1 VIRSGDYHH
10 DHHHHDHA
18 RVVRTVGD
26 SLVHRVG
33 ETLNNSSSQIR
44 YAGDSHHG
52 HATRIV
58 RESAPHTT
66 YVTGDH
72 LNAIKHSYVDTH
84 GHRVT
89 YN

>member
-1 VIRSGDYHH
+1 MIRAGDYHN
-10 DHHHHDHA
+10 DHA
-18 RVVRTVGD
+18 TRVVRTVGD

-33 ETLNNSSSQIR
+33 DNLNNSSSHIR

-58 RESAPHTT
+58 REAAPHTT

-72 LNAIKHSYVDTH
+72 LNASRHSYVDTH
-84 GHRVT
+84 GHRVS